1 MDVWIE
7 TAAGSLVMAPSMTHI
22 AMREA
27 GAGQWEVSVSASAAP
42 APFAT
47 GLKDKAAARSIR
59 NALAL
64 RLHDAKQAASPQVIA
79 YDQDSA
85 TVDCFDLAA

>member
-22 AMREA
+22 AMRETTP
-27 GAGQWEVSVSASAAP
+27 GVWEVSVSASAAP
-42 APFAT
+42 AAFAT
-47 GLKDKAAARSIR
+47 GLTDRAAARSIR

-64 RLHDAKQAASPQVIA
+64 RLHSAKQADTPQVVA
-79 YDQDSA
+79 YDQQSHV
-85 TVDCFDLAA
+85 VDCYDLAA